1 MTRHRNFLLLFS
13 SSILFLGIYSNILVM
28 NTRKETFKRNFALI
42 ERKYGDM
49 HRQAFGADT

>member
-13 SSILFLGIYSNILVM
+13 SSILFLGIYSNILVT